1 MKRAGFVS
9 PRGIVEGEMRIAV
22 EGCCHGEL
30 DKIYAALAHLEKVE
44 NVKVDLLICCGDFQA
59 VRDARDLECMS
70 VPDKYKTL
78 GTFHRYFRGERRA
91 PVPTL
96 FIGGNHEASNYLW
109 ELYYGGFVA
118 PDVYYLGHS
127 GVVRFGNLRVGGL
140 SGIFKGNDYRRG
152 HYERPPYKRGGEV
165 KSAYHVRQFDVDKLR
180 SVREPIDVFLSH
192 DWPRGISRY
201 GDQAD
206 LIRKKRFL
214 ADELRDNSLG
224 SPPAEELLH
233 ALKPRYWFSA
243 HLHVKFAAMVRHG
256 DGSATRFLALDKC
269 LPRRDFMQIV
279 DVPDRDPTGGF
290 ALDRE
295 WLSILRCE
303 HGRHSVT
310 RHPAPPRPDPTAFKS
325 RLAEHRAW
333 VDGNVG
339 ESQLAPPGF
348 ETQPAP
354 PGDED
359 GAGEKTSGAA
369 PNPSARNPQTVR
381 LMEMLELDFKLD
393 LDPGGGG
400 GGGGNRGGWGDFPP
414 PPPPPAP
421 AGGGGVASGGDW
433 TVEGGEVSDP
443 EGGAVQAGPAA
454 GEGRAAAA
462 AAAAA
467 AA

>member
-1 MKRAGFVS
+1 
-9 PRGIVEGEMRIAV
+9 MRIAV

-44 NVKVDLLICCGDFQA
+44 NVKVDLLICCGDFQG
-59 VRDARDLECMS
+59 VRNARDLKCMS

-118 PDVYYLGHS
+118 PDIYYLGHS

-152 HYERPPYKRGGEV
+152 HYERPPYTRDGEV

-206 LIRKKRFL
+206 LIRRKRFL

-269 LPRRDFMQIV
+269 LPRRDFLQLI
-279 DVPDRDPTGGF
+279 
-290 ALDRE
+290 
-295 WLSILRCE
+295 SIAR
-303 HGRHSVT
+303 
-310 RHPAPPRPDPTAFKS
+310 PRADA
-325 RLAEHRAW
+325 
-333 VDGNVG
+333 
-339 ESQLAPPGF
+339 
-348 ETQPAP
+348 
-354 PGDED
+354 
-359 GAGEKTSGAA
+359 
-369 PNPSARNPQTVR
+369 
-381 LMEMLELDFKLD
+381 
-393 LDPGGGG
+393 
-400 GGGGNRGGWGDFPP
+400 
-414 PPPPPAP
+414 
-421 AGGGGVASGGDW
+421 
-433 TVEGGEVSDP
+433 P
-443 EGGAVQAGPAA
+443 EGGAAPSFAPKVFEYDDEWLAIVKRTHALLASQPAVPRSHDGDA
-454 GEGRAAAA
+454 KT
-462 AAAAA
+462 
-467 AA
+467 

>member
-1 MKRAGFVS
+1 
-9 PRGIVEGEMRIAV
+9 MRIAV

-70 VPDKYKTL
+70 IPDKYKTL
-78 GTFHRYFRGERRA
+78 GTFHRYFSGERRA

-214 ADELRDNSLG
+214 ADELRENSLG

-290 ALDRE
+290 RLDRE

-310 RHPAPPRPDPTAFKS
+310 RHPCPPRPEPNAFES

-333 VDGNVG
+333 VDGNVR
-339 ESQLAPPGF
+339 ETQLAPPGF
-348 ETQPAP
+348 ETQLA

-359 GAGEKTSGAA
+359 GAGEKTSGGGRT
-369 PNPSARNPQTVR
+369 PNPSARNPQTMR

-393 LDPGGGG
+393 LDPGGAAAGGIRGG
-400 GGGGNRGGWGDFPP
+400 GGFS
-414 PPPPPAP
+414 AAAAA
-421 AGGGGVASGGDW
+421 AGGGRGRLDGGRGR
-433 TVEGGEVSDP
+433 GGEVSDP
-443 EGGAVQAGPAA
+443 EGGSVQAGPAA

>member
-1 MKRAGFVS
+1 M
-9 PRGIVEGEMRIAV
+9 
-22 EGCCHGEL
+22 
-30 DKIYAALAHLEKVE
+30 
-44 NVKVDLLICCGDFQA
+44 DLLICCGDFQG
-59 VRDARDLECMS
+59 VRNARDLKCMS

-118 PDVYYLGHS
+118 PDIYYLGHS

-152 HYERPPYKRGGEV
+152 HYERPPYTRGGEV

-206 LIRKKRFL
+206 LIRRKRFL

-290 ALDRE
+290 QLDRE

-310 RHPAPPRPDPTAFKS
+310 RHPCSPRPDPTAFKS
-325 RLAEHRAW
+325 QLAGHRAW
-333 VDGNVG
+333 VDANVG
-339 ESQLAPPGF
+339 DAQLAPPGF
-348 ETQPAP
+348 ETAT
-354 PGDED
+354 GNED
-359 GAGEKTSGAA
+359 NAGEETSAH
-369 PNPSARNPQTVR
+369 PQTLR
-381 LMEMLELDFKLD
+381 LMEMLALDFKLD
-393 LDPGGGG
+393 LDPGGAAAGISSTAGLGG
-400 GGGGNRGGWGDFPP
+400 IFRRRHRRRRGWG
-414 PPPPPAP
+414 AATGRRRG
-421 AGGGGVASGGDW
+421 AGCRGIRSRGRDRSSWSRGRRGARRRRRRRRRRVKSTITRSTW
-433 TVEGGEVSDP
+433 TAFKSEVSR
-443 EGGAVQAGPAA
+443 ERSLGTFVQA
-454 GEGRAAAA
+454 R
-462 AAAAA
+462 
-467 AA
+467 